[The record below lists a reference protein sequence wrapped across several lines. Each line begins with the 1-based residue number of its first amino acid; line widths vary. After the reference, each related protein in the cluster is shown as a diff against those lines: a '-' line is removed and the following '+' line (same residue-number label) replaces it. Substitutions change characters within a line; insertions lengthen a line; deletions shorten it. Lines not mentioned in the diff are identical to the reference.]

1 MIIAGLQKLSL
12 VDYPG
17 VVCAV
22 IFTQG
27 CNFRCGYCQN
37 PDLIPSLSSQPQ
49 SVCDEQEVFSFLN
62 KRKGMIEG
70 LVITGGEPTLQ
81 KDLLDF
87 IRKVKELGLKVK
99 LDTNGAN
106 PDLLEK
112 LLKEDI
118 IDYAAV
124 DIKTSSSKY
133 VLVSDD
139 EGVAARLTRT
149 IHLLMLAQ
157 IPYEFRTTCV
167 PGVVD
172 AQDFEEIGEIVKG
185 AACYYLQQFRA
196 DITLDKKFQTVK
208 PYLPEEIEK
217 FKDILSKYVQRVE
230 IRGV

>member
-37 PDLIPSLSSQPQ
+37 PDLIPSFPTQTQ
-49 SVCDEQEVFSFLN
+49 SDCDEQEVFSFLN
-62 KRKGMIEG
+62 QRKGMIEG

-81 KDLLDF
+81 KDLPAF
-87 IRKVKELGLKVK
+87 IRKVKEIGLKVK

-124 DIKTSSSKY
+124 DIKTVPSKY
-133 VLVSDD
+133 SLVSDD
-139 EGVAARLTRT
+139 KDVAARLTRT
-149 IHLLMLAQ
+149 LHLLMLAQ

-172 AQDFEEIGEIVKG
+172 AHDFEEIGDIVKG
-185 AACYYLQQFRA
+185 AARYCLQQFRA
-196 DITLDKKFQTVK
+196 DITLDKKFQTIK
-208 PYLPEEIEK
+208 PYLPAEIKK
-217 FKDILSKYVQRVE
+217 FKNILSKYVQCVE